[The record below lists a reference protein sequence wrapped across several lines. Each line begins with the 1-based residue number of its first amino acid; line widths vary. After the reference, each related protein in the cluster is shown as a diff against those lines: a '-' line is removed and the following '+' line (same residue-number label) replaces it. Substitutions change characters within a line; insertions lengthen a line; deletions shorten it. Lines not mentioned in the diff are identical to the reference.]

1 MVDPDTL
8 YYPEILYMFSC
19 SGENRSNKNISD
31 SERFNS

>member
-1 MVDPDTL
+1 MVDPDIL
-8 YYPEILYMFSC
+8 YYPEILFSY